1 MAYYGVAVTLQ
12 PKAARLT
19 HDTAILKMDPYC
31 VVWLGNQSARTSTHH
46 DGGRNPHWNNV
57 LTLIRNQEDNIRF
70 LIYDKDTLDADAF
83 IAEGE
88 FRFSMFQGG
97 AFEEWIP
104 LRFAG
109 KSAGELQVNIMMQP
123 GAVGHMKD
131 VIVEEGQ
138 HLEHQV
144 KGMFSSEPE
153 HQMPAVLYPA
163 H

>member
-1 MAYYGVAVTLQ
+1 MENHGVPITLQ
-12 PKAARLT
+12 LKAARLT
-19 HDTAILKMDPYC
+19 RDTAIVKMDPYC
-31 VVWLGNQSARTSTHH
+31 VVWLGNQSARTSTDHL
-46 DGGRNPHWNNV
+46 GGKTPRWNDV
-57 LTLIRNQEDNIRF
+57 MTLFRNQEDRIRF
-70 LIYDKDTLDADAF
+70 LVYDKDTLDADAF

-88 FRFSMFQGG
+88 FNFSMFQGG

-123 GAVGHMKD
+123 GVVGHMKEA
-131 VIVEEGQ
+131 IVEEGQ

-153 HQMPAVLYPA
+153 HKMPAVLYPA